1 MRNMDNPDKLIP
13 PNDFLTRYRKRW
25 KISRAHH
32 SRNQAHMWIHARES
46 RSIINFT
53 ADDINHPNR
62 AREIHDQIIQYE
74 VDPNRFTIE
83 ILEGIQDISLA
94 ASDNYLIFESTD
106 SVLQ

>member
-13 PNDFLTRYRKRW
+13 PNYFLTVIEKDGRYRELTTRVIKLTCEFMLE
-25 KISRAHH
+25 
-32 SRNQAHMWIHARES
+32 NPGQY
-46 RSIINFT
+46 SINLT

-62 AREIHDQIIQYE
+62 AREIHDQIIQYG

-94 ASDNYLIFESTD
+94 ASDNLSYFREH
-106 SVLQ
+106 